1 MIHNSAKARGYGAHE
16 VVGKR
21 YEGTGCGQILD
32 APAQT
37 LLEKQPAPE
46 SRHCILEKL
55 ERRENKK
62 KKKNA
67 RVVFPSSEK
76 GREREKSDDDFLTL
90 ASCLK
95 MSSLFHIYT
104 LSEIQK

>member
-62 KKKNA
+62 RKCCVSIVRK
-67 RVVFPSSEK
+67 RSRK
-76 GREREKSDDDFLTL
+76 GEE
-90 ASCLK
+90 C
-95 MSSLFHIYT
+95 
-104 LSEIQK
+104 

>member
-55 ERRENKK
+55 GRRRNKK
-62 KKKNA
+62 RKYCVSIVRK
-67 RVVFPSSEK
+67 RSRK
-76 GREREKSDDDFLTL
+76 GKE
-90 ASCLK
+90 
-95 MSSLFHIYT
+95 
-104 LSEIQK
+104 